1 MHDPK
6 RPLYTVSELNLKAKA
21 ALEKEPDLSFVSVR
35 GEIASYKEYPSA
47 VYFDIK
53 DDKSILSCVMWGRD
67 TLSLSWKPKVGE
79 EVVAFGSVALYPA
92 KGRYQFQCLSLSLFG
107 QGDALLELQK
117 RKEKLEKEGLFD
129 PARKRKLPAFPQTIG
144 LIVGD
149 GSAAEADLLRN
160 LNRRWPL
167 SAIVVFPSLVQGKNA
182 PKEIIKALERANAED
197 LDVLILARGGGS
209 NDDLDAWNDEDLVRA
224 VAKSKAPTIAA
235 VGHEIDFTL
244 VDYVADKRV
253 STPTGAA
260 ELATPDQND
269 VYQGLIETENALNY
283 RVATLLRRL
292 EERLENLSNRP
303 FFVRPEALYERG
315 EREVEALAGRLD
327 YAYQNAINRKETSLK
342 QAEASLDALNPSHV
356 LERGYSIARDEN
368 GAVISSAKAVKP
380 GMKVKTILKDGSFT
394 SKVEGE

>member
-67 TLSLSWKPKVGE
+67 ALSLSWKPKVGE
-79 EVVAFGSVALYPA
+79 EVVAFGSVTLYPA

-129 PARKRKLPAFPQTIG
+129 PARKRKLPAFPNTIG

-182 PKEIIKALERANAED
+182 PKEIIKALERANAEE

-224 VAKSKAPTIAA
+224 VAKSKAPTITA

-244 VDYVADKRV
+244 VD
-253 STPTGAA
+253 
-260 ELATPDQND
+260 
-269 VYQGLIETENALNY
+269 
-283 RVATLLRRL
+283 
-292 EERLENLSNRP
+292 
-303 FFVRPEALYERG
+303 
-315 EREVEALAGRLD
+315 
-327 YAYQNAINRKETSLK
+327 
-342 QAEASLDALNPSHV
+342 
-356 LERGYSIARDEN
+356 
-368 GAVISSAKAVKP
+368 
-380 GMKVKTILKDGSFT
+380 
-394 SKVEGE
+394 